1 MMLKVGL
8 TGGIGSGKT
17 TVANVFNKLG
27 IPVFYADLEAR
38 KLMEHSQDMIQA
50 IKSYFGEEAYIGN
63 ELNRKYL
70 SGIVFSDPTKLKKL
84 NQITHPAVHQQFEK
98 WSAEHKDATYLIQE
112 AALIFESG
120 AAKYF
125 DHIILILAP
134 LEIRIDRVVRRDG
147 IKHDEVRSRI
157 ASQMSDE
164 EKIPL
169 SDFLIFNDEQSMVVN
184 QVMAFHEKMI
194 SLNKN

>member
-1 MMLKVGL
+1 MLKVGL

-17 TVANVFNKLG
+17 TVASVFNKLG
-27 IPVFYADLEAR
+27 IPIFYADLEAR
-38 KLMEHSQDMIQA
+38 KLMEHSHDLIHS
-50 IKSYFGEEAYIGN
+50 IKSFFGEEAYIGKV
-63 ELNRKYL
+63 LNRKFL

-98 WSAEHKDATYLIQE
+98 WSAEHKDAPYLIEE
-112 AALIFESG
+112 AALLFESG

-125 DHIILILAP
+125 DYIVLIIAP

-147 IKHDEVRSRI
+147 IKHEEVRSRI

-164 EKIPL
+164 ERIPL

-184 QVMAFHEKMI
+184 QVMAFHEKII